1 MKQSKINDFFNKE
14 KSICNTDTIS
24 LKKNFDIKN
33 NNDTT
38 KIKKKKI
45 KFIIKSYLKIDLEQ
59 AKKNLIMLPNMVEE
73 MYNHYKEI
81 NDYKPMHLMKKH
93 FDIFYEKEV
102 LELVSLFER
111 PIPYQRKYYR
121 RLAKEFYLIKEK
133 NFFEV
138 FKQVKEI
145 LNMTT
150 MYPHIIRGSAGCSLV
165 CYLMKITDLD
175 PLLLNI
181 NLTRFMHENRSDMP
195 DIDIDFPAHDRNK
208 IYEKIFSRWSGKV
221 ARISNHVLFKE
232 KSALKE
238 AIRESGYRKFLPKD
252 FDLYKIFDDKKK
264 IQDILKNAR
273 SKLGKFKNY
282 SLHCGGIVIFKD
294 KVPDDYFLQ
303 ECSVYKNNDLIK
315 GSQIKLN
322 KDEVED
328 NGLIK
333 IDILSNKGLS
343 QLWDI
348 SKKKILDYDFNDSN
362 IYEYL
367 SKGENLGITYGES
380 RGMRKIFVEMKPRNI
395 HDIATALALIRPA
408 AAKNGQKFTF
418 LKDYHFTNKV
428 ERDKY
433 VIYDDDAIEH
443 ISKLLRISN
452 SEADIYRKAF
462 SKNKFYKKKEFRDR
476 LELAQPRMK
485 IDDIDL
491 IMDRLENLQSYSF
504 CKSHAYSYAY
514 LLYVLTFQK
523 FYNPTKFWE
532 STLKNC
538 CTSYRKWTHFR
549 EAYNNGVDLK
559 KYMKCDKNLSSEKQY
574 FSQGFWIGNRFL
586 NNMYIKFDKNIF
598 NKEVKYDEEGNK
610 IKNVIKTK
618 FRGLIATYK
627 IFKSCNKLSL
637 KSKYITFV
645 TIGYDNSKYIDLV
658 LWGCQKLSKAH
669 CIEGHGTY
677 EDGHWIKVEKF
688 NYSFIK

>member
-1 MKQSKINDFFNKE
+1 
-14 KSICNTDTIS
+14 
-24 LKKNFDIKN
+24 
-33 NNDTT
+33 
-38 KIKKKKI
+38 
-45 KFIIKSYLKIDLEQ
+45 
-59 AKKNLIMLPNMVEE
+59 MLPNMIEE
-73 MYNHYKEI
+73 MYNSYKEKG
-81 NDYKPMHLMKKH
+81 DYKPMNLMKKH
-93 FDIFYEKEV
+93 FDIFYEPKV
-102 LELVSLFER
+102 LELISLFER

-121 RLAKEFYLIKEK
+121 RLAKEFYLIKDK

-145 LNMTT
+145 LNMTKQ
-150 MYPHIIRGSAGCSLV
+150 YPHIIRGSAGCSLV

-175 PLLLNI
+175 PIYLNI

-208 IYEKIFSRWSGKV
+208 IYEKIFRRWNGRV

-238 AIRESGYRKFLPKD
+238 AIREYGYHKFLPKD
-252 FDLYKIFDDKKK
+252 FDLYKIFDDQDTINK
-264 IQDILKNAR
+264 IIRSAR
-273 SKLGKFKNY
+273 EKLGTFKNY

-294 KVPDDYFLQ
+294 KVPDDYFLK
-303 ECSVYKNNDLIK
+303 ECDIYKNNDSIK

-348 SKKKILDYDFNDSN
+348 SQKNILDYDFDDKN

-367 SKGENLGITYGES
+367 SSGENLGITYGES
-380 RGMRKIFVEMKPRNI
+380 RGMRKIFVEMKPQSI
-395 HDIATALALIRPA
+395 HDIAIALALIRPA
-408 AAKNGQKFTF
+408 AAKNGQKFNF
-418 LKDYHFTNKV
+418 LQNYHLTNKV
-428 ERDKY
+428 ERNKY
-433 VIYDDDAIEH
+433 VIYDDDAIEN
-443 ISKLLRISN
+443 IAKLINVSN

-462 SKNKFYKKKEFRDR
+462 AKNKFYKKKEFRDR
-476 LELAQPRMK
+476 LEFIQRKMSV
-485 IDDIDL
+485 DDIDL
-491 IMDRLENLQSYSF
+491 IMERLEGLQSYSF

-514 LLYVLTFQK
+514 LLYVLVYHK
-523 FYNPTKFWE
+523 YYNPKKFWE

-549 EAYNNGVDLK
+549 EAYNSGAILD
-559 KYMKCDKNLSSEKQY
+559 KYMKCDRNLPGEKQY
-574 FSQGFWIGNRFL
+574 FAQGFWNTPNFL
-586 NNMYIKFDKNIF
+586 KNMYIKFDEYSNLDEALESIN
-598 NKEVKYDEEGNK
+598 NKDKEPNYDEEGRLIKEK
-610 IKNVIKTK
+610 INVK

-627 IFKSCNKLSL
+627 IFKSCNKLSN
-637 KSKYITFV
+637 KSKFITFV
-645 TIGYDNSKYIDLV
+645 TIGYDNCKYIDLV
-658 LWGCQKLSKAH
+658 LWGCHKLSKAH
-669 CIEGHGTY
+669 CLEGHGNF
-677 EDGHWIKVEKF
+677 EDGCWIKVDKF

>member
-1 MKQSKINDFFNKE
+1 MKQSTINDFFKGSESESKCESSN
-14 KSICNTDTIS
+14 
-24 LKKNFDIKN
+24 LKKI
-33 NNDTT
+33 T
-38 KIKKKKI
+38 KKKKI
-45 KFIIKSYLKIDLEQ
+45 KFIVKSNLNINIDE
-59 AKKNLIMLPNMVEE
+59 AKKKINMLPNMVEE

-81 NDYKPMHLMKKH
+81 GDYKPMHLMKKH
-93 FDIFYEKEV
+93 FDIFYENEV
-102 LELVSLFER
+102 LELISLFER
-111 PIPYQRKYYR
+111 PIPYLRKYYR

-145 LNMTT
+145 LNMTKQ
-150 MYPHIIRGSAGCSLV
+150 YPHIIRGSAGCSVV

-175 PLLLNI
+175 PILLNI

-208 IYEKIFSRWSGKV
+208 IYEKIFRRWQGRV

-238 AIRESGYRKFLPKD
+238 AIRETGYHKFLPKD
-252 FDLYKIFDDKKK
+252 FDLYKIFDDQDK
-264 IQDILKNAR
+264 INKIIQSAR
-273 SKLGKFKNY
+273 EKLGTFKNY
-282 SLHCGGIVIFKD
+282 SLHCGGIVIFKN
-294 KVPDDYFLQ
+294 KVPKDYFLKT
-303 ECSVYKNNDLIK
+303 CDIYKNDDSIK

-348 SKKKILDYDFNDSN
+348 SKQNILDYDFNDRN
-362 IYEYL
+362 IYDYL

-408 AAKNGQKFTF
+408 AAKNGQKFNF

-433 VIYDDDAIEH
+433 VIYDDDAIES
-443 ISKLLRISN
+443 ISKLLKVSN

-462 SKNKFYKKKEFRDR
+462 AKNKFYKKKDFRDR
-476 LELAQPRMK
+476 LEFVQRNMS

-491 IMDRLENLQSYSF
+491 IIERLEGLQSYSF

-514 LLYVLTFQK
+514 LLYVLVYHK
-523 FYNPTKFWE
+523 YYNPKKFWE

-549 EAYNNGVDLK
+549 EAYNNGVTLD
-559 KYMKCDKNLSSEKQY
+559 KYTKCSNNLPPEKQY
-574 FSQGFWIGNRFL
+574 FSQGFWNTPSFL
-586 NNMYIKFDKNIF
+586 NNMYFTF
-598 NKEVKYDEEGNK
+598 NDYNSIEEVENRERKYDREGK
-610 IKNVIKTK
+610 EIKETINVK

-627 IFKSCNKLSL
+627 IFKSCNKLSN
-637 KSKYITFV
+637 KSKFITFV
-645 TIGYDNSKYIDLV
+645 TIGYDNCKYIDLV
-658 LWGCQKLSKAH
+658 LWGCQKLTKAH
-669 CIEGHGTY
+669 CLEGVGTY
-677 EDGHWIKVEKF
+677 EDGHWIKVSNFK
-688 NYSFIK
+688 YGYIK